1 MKAAYIKAPF
11 EFSVKETAL
20 REIKET
26 EIVVD
31 VKACGVCGH
40 DLIMARYGAAEEQ
53 QFGHEVAGVVSRTGR
68 LVQNV
73 SVGDKVVLE
82 SGTFDR
88 FSDNARNGRVDL
100 DNKGPNFWIKDDDNM
115 GFAEQMIAPCECA
128 VKFDGLDFDEASLV
142 EPLSV
147 ALDLLKTA
155 DIKIMNDVLVI
166 GLGPIGLMAA
176 KMARECGARKVYG
189 AEFSACG
196 ARIKAAEKWGLDHV
210 ILTDREKIG
219 DFIFDKGGV
228 DRVLV
233 TAPPR
238 VIPEALGVC
247 NVGGILAFLGIEYGE
262 KGLFTVDSNMIHF
275 NKLQIRASHA
285 SPALYYPECIEIIK
299 SGMVPAA
306 DLITSRF
313 GIDDLRKSVL
323 AFEQDKEN
331 SIKAVMV
338 NE

>member
-11 EFSVKETAL
+11 EFSVKEKVL

-40 DLIMARYGAAEEQ
+40 DLILARYGAAEEQ

-176 KMARECGARKVYG
+176 KMAKECGARKVYG

-196 ARIKAAEKWGLDHV
+196 ARIKTAEKWGIDHV

-219 DFIFDKGGV
+219 DFGFDKGGV

-233 TAPPR
+233 TAPPA

-247 NVGGILAFLGIEYGE
+247 NVGGIVAFLGIEYGE
-262 KGLFTVDSNMIHF
+262 KGLFTVDSNVVHF

-285 SPALYYPECIEIIK
+285 SPALYYPECMQIIK
-299 SGMVPAA
+299 SGMVPAVE
-306 DLITSRF
+306 LITSRF
-313 GIDDLRKSVL
+313 KIDDIKKAVL
-323 AFEQDKEN
+323 AFEQDKKN

>member
-313 GIDDLRKSVL
+313 GIDDLKKSVL